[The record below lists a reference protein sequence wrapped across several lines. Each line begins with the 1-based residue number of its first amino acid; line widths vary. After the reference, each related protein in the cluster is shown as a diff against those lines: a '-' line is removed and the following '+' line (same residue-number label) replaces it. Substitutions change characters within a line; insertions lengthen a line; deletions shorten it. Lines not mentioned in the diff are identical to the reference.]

1 MKILIIDDDLTNLKF
16 FSYLLK
22 AIQDVETIEF
32 ENARQALVWCAN
44 NEPDLVLVDYMMPD
58 MNGLQFIEAFRG
70 IRGKASVPII
80 MATADTDN
88 DVRYKALEITA
99 NDFLTKPINKV
110 ELRARVTNMLT
121 LRKIQLQQANRANWL
136 AEEVRKAT
144 SAVLLREREVIYR
157 LSRASEYRDPE
168 TGTHILRMAH
178 YSMLIAKNLGLP
190 QQEQELIL
198 DAAPMHDV
206 GKMGIPDHILLKPGK
221 LTDEEMSIMR
231 QHSVIGAEILGNSAS
246 ALLQTAAEIALSH
259 HEKYDGSGYPKG
271 LKAEEIP
278 LYGRIVAV
286 ADVFDALT
294 SARPYKAAW
303 EIDRAAKQIRDCA
316 GTHFDPRCVDAF
328 FQHWDEVL
336 EIRHRYIEEESAI
349 PSATGDGT

>member
-32 ENARQALVWCAN
+32 ADARLALTWCES

-58 MNGLQFIEAFRG
+58 MDGLEFIAAFRG
-70 IRGKASVPII
+70 MRGKTSIPII

-88 DVRYKALEITA
+88 DVRYKALEMTA

-110 ELRARVTNMLT
+110 ELRARVTNMLA

-168 TGTHILRMAH
+168 TGAHILRMAQ
-178 YSMLIAKNLGLP
+178 YSMLIAKNLGLS
-190 QQEQELIL
+190 QQEQDLIL

-206 GKMGIPDHILLKPGK
+206 GKIGIPDQILLKPGR

-231 QHSVIGAEILGNSAS
+231 QHSAIGAEILGNSAS
-246 ALLQTAAEIALSH
+246 ALLQTAAEIALNH
-259 HEKYDGSGYPKG
+259 HEKYDGTGYPNG
-271 LKAEEIP
+271 LKAEAIP

-294 SARPYKAAW
+294 SARPYKPAW
-303 EIDRAAKQIRDCA
+303 EIDRAAQQIRE
-316 GTHFDPRCVDAF
+316 GSGSHFDPRCVDAF
-328 FQHWDEVL
+328 FHNWDDVL
-336 EIRHRYIEEESAI
+336 SIRHRHLDEKFTLTLAFGY
-349 PSATGDGT
+349 